1 MKAVRIHEYGD
12 AGALKLEETPRPKIT
27 AGQILVK
34 IRDAGVNPVDW
45 KIREGRLKDRMPA
58 SFPLTIGQD
67 FAGEVAE
74 LGNGVDRFAV
84 GDRVFGFATGAY
96 AEYAA
101 ASVSEV
107 AKAPQSMSFEV
118 AASLPT
124 AGLTALQLIRDV
136 VKARKGMTIL
146 IHGAA
151 GGVGSFATQIARG
164 LGAKVIG
171 TAADEDVSYLKS
183 LGVEQVIDYKRER
196 FEDKA
201 RELDA
206 VVDLVGGDTLARS
219 YSIVKKGGVLVS
231 TVQQVDE
238 SAAKQAGVNASYFI
252 MKRSAQDL
260 AELAKLVDQG
270 VVKPRVSRT
279 MDLAQAKDAQELS
292 ETGQSHGKFILKVA

>member
-12 AGALKLEETPRPKIT
+12 ASALKLEETPRPKI
-27 AGQILVK
+27 AADQMLVK
-34 IRDAGVNPVDW
+34 IRDASVNPVDW
-45 KIREGRLKDRMPA
+45 KIREGYLKDLMPE
-58 SFPLTIGQD
+58 SFPLTMGQD

-74 LGNGVDRFAV
+74 LGNDVDRFSV
-84 GDRVFGFATGAY
+84 GDRVFGFAPGAY

-107 AKAPQSMSFEV
+107 AKMPQSMSFEM

-136 VKARKGMTIL
+136 VKASKSMTIL

-151 GGVGSFATQIARG
+151 GGVGSFATQIARH

-171 TAADEDVSYLKS
+171 TASDQDVPYLKS
-183 LGVEQVIDYKRER
+183 LGADQVIDYKQER
-196 FEDKA
+196 FEEKVN
-201 RELDA
+201 EPDA
-206 VVDLVGGDTLARS
+206 VIDLVGGDTLARS
-219 YSIVKKGGVLVS
+219 YSIVKKGGVLAT
-231 TVQQVDE
+231 TVQPIDE
-238 SAAKQAGVNASYFI
+238 SAAKQAGIRGVHFL

-270 VVKPRVSRT
+270 VVKPRVSQT
-279 MDLAQAKDAQELS
+279 LDLAHAKEAQELN

>member
-12 AGALKLEETPRPKIT
+12 AGELKLEESPSPKIA
-27 AGQILVK
+27 AGQVLVK
-34 IRDAGVNPVDW
+34 IRDAAVNPVDW
-45 KIREGRLKDRMPA
+45 KIREGRLKGQMPA
-58 SFPLTIGQD
+58 SFPLTMGQD

-74 LGNGVDRFAV
+74 LGVGVDRFAV
-84 GDRVFGFATGAY
+84 GDRVFGFASGAY

-107 AKAPQSMSFEV
+107 AKMPQSMSFDL

-136 VKARKGMTIL
+136 VNARKGMTIL

-151 GGVGSFATQIARG
+151 GGVGSFATQIARS

-171 TAADEDVSYLKS
+171 TASDQDVSYLKS
-183 LGVEQVIDYKRER
+183 LGVEQVIDYKHER
-196 FEDKA
+196 FEEKA
-201 RELDA
+201 HEIDA

-219 YSIVKKGGVLVS
+219 YSIVKKGGTLVS
-231 TVQQVDE
+231 TVQQIDE
-238 SAAKQAGVNASYFI
+238 SAAKQAGISGSSFV
-252 MKRSAQDL
+252 MKRNAPDL
-260 AELAKLVDQG
+260 AEMAKLVDQG
-270 VVKPRVSRT
+270 VVKPRVSQT
-279 MDLAQAKDAQELS
+279 MDLAHAKEAQELN

>member
-45 KIREGRLKDRMPA
+45 KIREGRLKDQMPA
-58 SFPLTIGQD
+58 SFPLTMGQD

-151 GGVGSFATQIARG
+151 GGVGSFATQIARS

-171 TAADEDVSYLKS
+171 TAADQDVSYLKS
-183 LGVEQVIDYKRER
+183 LGVEQVIDYERER
-196 FEDKA
+196 FEEKA

-238 SAAKQAGVNASYFI
+238 STAKQAGVNASYFL

-279 MDLAQAKDAQELS
+279 MDLAQAKDAQELN

>member
-12 AGALKLEETPRPKIT
+12 AGELKLEETPRPQIS

-45 KIREGRLKDRMPA
+45 KIREGRLKDRMAA
-58 SFPLTIGQD
+58 SFPLTMGQD
-67 FAGEVAE
+67 FAGEVTE
-74 LGNGVDRFAV
+74 LGAGVDRFAV

-107 AKAPQSMSFEV
+107 AKMPPSMNFET

-124 AGLTALQLIRDV
+124 AASTALQLIRDV
-136 VKARKGMTIL
+136 VKAGKGMTIL

-151 GGVGSFATQIARG
+151 GGVGSFAAQIARH

-171 TAADEDVSYLKS
+171 TAADQDVSYLKS
-183 LGVEQVIDYKRER
+183 LGVEQAIDYKRER
-196 FEDKA
+196 FEEKA

-219 YSIVKKGGVLVS
+219 YSIVKKGGTLVS

-238 SAAKQAGVNASYFI
+238 SAAKQAGINASSFM
-252 MKRSAQDL
+252 MKRSAPDL
-260 AELAKLVDQG
+260 AEIAKLVDQG
-270 VVKPRVSRT
+270 VVNPRVSQT
-279 MDLAQAKDAQELS
+279 MDLAHAKEAQELN

>member
-1 MKAVRIHEYGD
+1 MKAVLIHEYGD
-12 AGALKLEETPRPKIT
+12 ADALNLEETPRPKI
-27 AGQILVK
+27 AADQMLVK

-58 SFPLTIGQD
+58 AFPLTMGQD

-84 GDRVFGFATGAY
+84 GDRVFGFAPGAY

-107 AKAPQSMSFEV
+107 AKMPQSMSFEM

-151 GGVGSFATQIARG
+151 GGVGSFAAQIARH

-171 TAADEDVSYLKS
+171 TAADQDVSYLKS

-196 FEDKA
+196 FEEKA
-201 RELDA
+201 READA

-219 YSIVKKGGVLVS
+219 YSIVKKGGVLVT
-231 TVQQVDE
+231 TVEPIDE
-238 SAAKQAGVNASYFI
+238 SAAKQAGIRGVSYL
-252 MKRSAQDL
+252 MKRSAPDL
-260 AELAKLVDQG
+260 DELAKLVEQG
-270 VVKPRVSRT
+270 VVKPRVSQT
-279 MDLAQAKDAQELS
+279 MDLAHAKEAQELN